1 MKSSIFI
8 FTALA
13 TSFTA
18 AEVKKEDYFP
28 ECSIDCLNDGTE
40 KATDC
45 SATDA
50 VCWCVQS
57 NYEAIYNQA
66 LACVLKECGADKATE
81 SVLPAAIEFCSAA
94 SSSTSALGGTETGK
108 SSPSSSI
115 DDTDKTSTIAIVTT
129 SSDAES
135 TSTPSSSTSGSAST
149 PTSDSGSASGSDSG
163 AVVSTTASTDAA
175 AAMGTMGVLGM
186 LVMGAVA
193 AL

>member
-1 MKSSIFI
+1 MKTSIFI
-8 FTALA
+8 LTALA

-45 SATDA
+45 STTDA

-94 SSSTSALGGTETGK
+94 SSSTSALGGTATGK
-108 SSPSSSI
+108 SSPNSSI
-115 DDTDKTSTIAIVTT
+115 DDTDKTSTIATVTT
-129 SSDAES
+129 ASDAES
-135 TSTPSSSTSGSAST
+135 TSTPSSSTSASAST

-163 AVVSTTASTDAA
+163 AVVSTTSSTDAA

-186 LVMGAVA
+186 LVMGAA
-193 AL
+193 AVL

>member
-1 MKSSIFI
+1 MKSSMFI
-8 FTALA
+8 LTVLA

-66 LACVLKECGADKATE
+66 LACVLKECGADKATGI
-81 SVLPAAIEFCSAA
+81 SLFLFTVKQFITWGTVSLIRLSTFRVGSPCRHRVL
-94 SSSTSALGGTETGK
+94 LGCLLVYL
-108 SSPSSSI
+108 SPRRH
-115 DDTDKTSTIAIVTT
+115 
-129 SSDAES
+129 
-135 TSTPSSSTSGSAST
+135 
-149 PTSDSGSASGSDSG
+149 
-163 AVVSTTASTDAA
+163 
-175 AAMGTMGVLGM
+175 
-186 LVMGAVA
+186 
-193 AL
+193 